1 MQTPT
6 LPFGHELFRSPYKEK
21 IQKVLPTLFNMVELE
36 NRRGN
41 RLGMEVGTARERVL
55 IALLMYV
62 YGYKSV
68 EFPPSNSPELDV
80 LVNNQ
85 PLSIKT
91 KSSKGL
97 TGVKLVW
104 TVDWNKI
111 EAFLGTYLPT
121 SDLLYI
127 NIIWGKTGRF
137 FLIPEHVQRAV
148 LERLTITDYT
158 KVPPRGTNPRGVEL
172 SKTAMHLLQ
181 THQDTQSFTIDWKRD
196 KSLLVERAL
205 YDRWIGL
212 WDVL

>member
-1 MQTPT
+1 MQNPT
-6 LPFGHELFRSPYKEK
+6 LPFGHELFCPPYKEK

-91 KSSKGL
+91 KSSRGL
-97 TGVKLVW
+97 TGVKVVW

-111 EAFLGTYLPT
+111 DDFLRTYVPA
-121 SDLLYI
+121 SHLLYI
-127 NIIWGKTGRF
+127 NIIWGKTGSF

-148 LERLTITDYT
+148 LERLTIIDYT

-181 THQDTQSFTIDWKRD
+181 THQDTQSLTIDWKRD

>member
-6 LPFGHELFRSPYKEK
+6 LPFGHELFCSPYKEK

-55 IALLMYV
+55 IALFMYV
-62 YGYKSV
+62 YGSKSV

-80 LVNNQ
+80 LINNQ

-91 KSSKGL
+91 KSSQGL

-111 EAFLGTYLPT
+111 DAFLRTYLPA
-121 SDLLYI
+121 SHLLYI
-127 NIIWGKTGRF
+127 NIIWGKTGSF
-137 FLIPEHVQRAV
+137 FLIPEHVQRAT
-148 LERLTITDYT
+148 LERLTIINYT

-181 THQDTQSFTIDWKRD
+181 THQDTQSLTIDWKRD

>member
-1 MQTPT
+1 MPNLT
-6 LPFGHELFRSPYKEK
+6 LPFGHELFCPPYKEK

-55 IALLMYV
+55 IALFMYV
-62 YGYKSV
+62 YGAKSV

-111 EAFLGTYLPT
+111 ETFLRTYLPA
-121 SDLLYI
+121 SHLLYI
-127 NIIWGKTGRF
+127 NIIWGKAGSF
-137 FLIPEHVQRAV
+137 FLIPEHVQRAI
-148 LERLTITDYT
+148 LERLTIINYT
-158 KVPPRGTNPRGVEL
+158 KVPPRGTNPRGVEF

-181 THQDTQSFTIDWKRD
+181 THQDTQSLTIDWKRD

>member
-1 MQTPT
+1 M
-6 LPFGHELFRSPYKEK
+6 
-21 IQKVLPTLFNMVELE
+21 PTLFNMVELE

-41 RLGMEVGTARERVL
+41 KLGMEVGTARERVL
-55 IALLMYV
+55 IALFMYV
-62 YGYKSV
+62 YGSKSV

-111 EAFLGTYLPT
+111 EAFLKTYLPT
-121 SDLLYI
+121 SHLLYI
-127 NIIWGKTGRF
+127 NIIWGKTGSF
-137 FLIPEHVQRAV
+137 FLIPKHVQRTV
-148 LERLTITDYT
+148 LERLTIINYA

-181 THQDTQSFTIDWKRD
+181 THQDTQTLSINWKRD

>member
-1 MQTPT
+1 M
-6 LPFGHELFRSPYKEK
+6 
-21 IQKVLPTLFNMVELE
+21 PTLFNMVELE

-41 RLGMEVGTARERVL
+41 KLGMEVGTARERVL
-55 IALLMYV
+55 IALFMYV
-62 YGYKSV
+62 YGSKSV

-80 LVNNQ
+80 LVNKQ

-111 EAFLGTYLPT
+111 DAFLRTYVP
-121 SDLLYI
+121 SSHLLYI
-127 NIIWGKTGRF
+127 NIIWGKTGSF
-137 FLIPEHVQRAV
+137 FLIPKHVQRTV
-148 LERLTITDYT
+148 LERLTIINYA

-181 THQDTQSFTIDWKRD
+181 THQDTQSLTIDWKRD

-212 WDVL
+212 WDAL